1 MCHRCDLVLRIEK
14 DDAAFHQVCDVD
26 MHKWLAVQSEN
37 RSFSFRANA
46 SLGIAED
53 FALDFI
59 MDVVAICRKLVVLFN
74 HIGRKRQTAIAAI
87 GKRSAGHTADGTNVP
102 DYHRAARAYNDS
114 VACVASLDRMNG
126 RCLSAG
132 ENGK

>member
-53 FALDFI
+53 FAMESI
-59 MDVVAICRKLVVLFN
+59 MDVVAMPETCRSLQSHRQKKADRDCR
-74 HIGRKRQTAIAAI
+74 HRKK
-87 GKRSAGHTADGTNVP
+87 KRRS
-102 DYHRAARAYNDS
+102 HRRRNQ
-114 VACVASLDRMNG
+114 RG
-126 RCLSAG
+126 
-132 ENGK
+132 